1 MGKYALGQSVPRSE
15 DPRLLRGGGKFADDR
30 SLPGMAHGVV
40 LRSPHAHAKILSIDT
55 SAAEAAPGVLAVL
68 TGADW
73 QELGWGDVPGDP
85 PRKLR
90 DGSIAFAPPF
100 PALVSDR
107 VRCVGDC
114 VAFVVAQTKMQ
125 ALDAAEAIVVDYDP
139 LPAIVDT
146 EGAAADGAPMVWD
159 EAPNNIAFVPQD
171 GDSSATMTVRLT
183 QAGGDDDAVEAE
195 IARRRAAANA
205 NGGVPPDTARMFDL
219 PREPADRFD
228 WVARRV
234 VPHPVNTQ
242 ITPVRLT
249 NGGGDGLAR
258 TYILCTD
265 ASGPTP
271 FMTQAK
277 TIRSDDSWIY
287 RELDT
292 THDAMVTEPG
302 AVADLL
308 LEAAV

>member
-1 MGKYALGQSVPRSE
+1 MATFVLVHGAWH
-15 DPRLLRGGGKFADDR
+15 GGWCWRDVADDLRRDGHRVFTPTMSGLGER
-30 SLPGMAHGVV
+30 SHQLSHDIDIDTHIADILNVFEWEELSDVV
-40 LRSPHAHAKILSIDT
+40 LVGHSYGGMVIT
-55 SAAEAAPGVLAVL
+55 GV
-68 TGADW
+68 AD
-73 QELGWGDVPGDP
+73 
-85 PRKLR
+85 RAR
-90 DGSIAFAPPF
+90 DRIGH
-100 PALVSDR
+100 LVY
-107 VRCVGDC
+107 
-114 VAFVVAQTKMQ
+114 
-125 ALDAAEAIVVDYDP
+125 LD
-139 LPAIVDT
+139 
-146 EGAAADGAPMVWD
+146 
-159 EAPNNIAFVPQD
+159 AFVPQD

-277 TIRSDDSWIY
+277 RIRSDDSWIY